1 MPAPNPLLS
10 KPLAAADA
18 STLRAF
24 ERRLRSAK
32 KSDKTVQSYLEAARL
47 LAGWLGGRVALEEV
61 RPADIEDF
69 MIFLLGAHAAST
81 AAVRFKSLQQFYG
94 WLTAEEW
101 IETDPMAR
109 LRPPQ
114 PTEKPVP
121 VLSDDA
127 LKALIAACAGKEFA
141 DRRDEAIVRMFVDTG
156 MRVSEMCGIRLD
168 DLDMK
173 ADQVTVRGR
182 ATGCASCP
190 SGRTPAPR
198 SSATCGCGPGTSWP
212 GWPGSGR
219 AVVGA
224 R

>member
-10 KPLAAADA
+10 SPLAAADA

-61 RPADIEDF
+61 TPADIEDF

-81 AAVRFKSLQQFYG
+81 AAVRFKSLQQLYG

-109 LRPPQ
+109 LRPP
-114 PTEKPVP
+114 T
-121 VLSDDA
+121 
-127 LKALIAACAGKEFA
+127 
-141 DRRDEAIVRMFVDTG
+141 R
-156 MRVSEMCGIRLD
+156 
-168 DLDMK
+168 
-173 ADQVTVRGR
+173 
-182 ATGCASCP
+182 
-190 SGRTPAPR
+190 PR
-198 SSATCGCGPGTSWP
+198 SQYRCCPTTSSRRSSQRAPARSSPTAATRPSCGC
-212 GWPGSGR
+212 
-219 AVVGA
+219 
-224 R
+224 

>member
-10 KPLAAADA
+10 RPLAAADA

-61 RPADIEDF
+61 RPAHIEDF
-69 MIFLLGAHAAST
+69 MIFLLGVHAAST

-109 LRPPQ
+109 LRPP
-114 PTEKPVP
+114 T
-121 VLSDDA
+121 S
-127 LKALIAACAGKEFA
+127 
-141 DRRDEAIVRMFVDTG
+141 
-156 MRVSEMCGIRLD
+156 
-168 DLDMK
+168 
-173 ADQVTVRGR
+173 
-182 ATGCASCP
+182 
-190 SGRTPAPR
+190 
-198 SSATCGCGPGTSWP
+198 PGQ
-212 GWPGSGR
+212 R
-219 AVVGA
+219 
-224 R
+224 